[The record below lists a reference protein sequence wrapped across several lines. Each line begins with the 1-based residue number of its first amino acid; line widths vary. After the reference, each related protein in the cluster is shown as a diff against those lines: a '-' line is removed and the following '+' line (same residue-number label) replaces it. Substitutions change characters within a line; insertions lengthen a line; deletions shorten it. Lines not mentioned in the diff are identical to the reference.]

1 MKIPY
6 ASSAVVSDRKI
17 TGYLLNPA
25 HPVGG
30 SKALFFIRHGF
41 SPEHG
46 GDLKSALLRHLAE
59 NEVAGQ
65 EQTRYG
71 TRFVVDGP
79 LHAPDGTVLNIRC
92 AWYIDSQAE
101 TPRFITAHPLPKS

>member
-6 ASSAVVSDRKI
+6 ADRAVVPELKI
-17 TGYLLNPA
+17 IGYLLNPA

-41 SPEHG
+41 SLERWE
-46 GDLKSALLRHLAE
+46 DLKSALLRHLAE

-65 EQTRYG
+65 EQTRHG

-79 LHAPDGTVLNIRC
+79 IDAPDGTVLNIRC
-92 AWYIDSQAE
+92 AWYIDSSAAN
-101 TPRFITAHPLPKS
+101 PRFVTAHPLPKS